1 MTFLMSPV
9 VSVLVDLM
17 GIRTTAL
24 VGVVISTSGMLASSF
39 VTTIELL
46 YLTYGVLTG
55 LGVSLIYTPSII
67 ILGHY
72 FKRHLGIVNGIVA
85 FGSAVSTM
93 ILPFIL
99 QGLLEYFGLQI
110 TMRIMSGLLASQAI
124 CALTWKPLL
133 CTPIEKDFGHY
144 VASKS
149 SFTESVA
156 GCGKWL
162 GRYANSNG
170 SIWKNRS
177 YTIWV
182 VAMVIAFSGYFVPFA
197 HLVSMINHAKL
208 QDGPQCFLPLLMVI
222 RIIVYIF
229 IFTVNDTSLLS
240 SAREMT
246 DK

>member
-1 MTFLMSPV
+1 MLSAWVGALQISMTFLMSPV

-24 VGVVISTSGMLASSF
+24 VGVVIATSGMLASSF

-85 FGSAVSTM
+85 FGSSVSTM
-93 ILPFIL
+93 ALPFIL
-99 QGLLEYFGLQI
+99 QRLLDSFGLQV
-110 TMRIMSGLLASQAI
+110 TMRIMSGLLASQAV

-133 CTPIEKDFGHY
+133 GTPIEQDLGHY
-144 VASKS
+144 VASKA
-149 SFTESVA
+149 TLVESVA

-162 GRYANSNG
+162 GRYANSFK

-182 VAMVIAFSGYFVPFA
+182 VAMVIALSGYFVPFA
-197 HLVSMINHAKL
+197 HLVSMNNRTKVH
-208 QDGPQCFLPLLMVI
+208 LLMAGY
-222 RIIVYIF
+222 RRYHRQC
-229 IFTVNDTSLLS
+229 LS
-240 SAREMT
+240 STAGEMSL
-246 DK
+246 

>member
-24 VGVVISTSGMLASSF
+24 VGVVIATAGMLASSF

-72 FKRHLGIVNGIVA
+72 FKRHLGIVNGVVA

-93 ILPFIL
+93 VLPFVL
-99 QGLLEYFGLQI
+99 KRLLESFGLQI
-110 TMRIMSGLLASQAI
+110 TMRIMSGLLASQAV

-133 CTPIEKDFGHY
+133 GTPIEKDFAHY
-144 VASKS
+144 VASKD
-149 SFTESVA
+149 SFSESVA

-170 SIWKNRS
+170 PIWKNRS

-197 HLVSMINHAKL
+197 HLVRVVNQENSRDSL
-208 QDGPQCFLPLLMVI
+208 LCFIPTNRIVI
-222 RIIVYIF
+222 RII
-229 IFTVNDTSLLS
+229 
-240 SAREMT
+240 R
-246 DK
+246 